1 MLLLIDGE
9 INGDEDVNDDGS
21 DLLSQIEMKARID
34 KLQNGTQ
41 DAKQLQIPND
51 SFGASSEASS
61 GTHKNAI
68 KGENEGDV
76 LQFPLGVRIKKEV
89 LDPREDDDGG
99 SEDDEEEMESDNIGT
114 KQRKPTKRPSTG
126 QRPNVIPKIPRAVS
140 NRPKTNEEN
149 MEILK
154 KVVAEIPD
162 VGQIWKVV
170 RTRILSQCQIWDLLM
185 DKVRTKLCYM

>member
-41 DAKQLQIPND
+41 DAKQLQIPNA

-61 GTHKNAI
+61 GTQKNAI
-68 KGENEGDV
+68 KGENEGDI

-126 QRPNVIPKIPRAVS
+126 QRPTVIPKIPRAVS

>member
-1 MLLLIDGE
+1 MCFLIDDE
-9 INGDEDVNDDGS
+9 INGGHDMNDDDDDS
-21 DLLSQIEMKARID
+21 DLLSQIEMKTRID

-41 DAKQLQIPND
+41 DAKQLKIPNA
-51 SFGASSEASS
+51 SLGTSSESPSAAQ
-61 GTHKNAI
+61 KNAI
-68 KGENEGDV
+68 KGENESDV

-99 SEDDEEEMESDNIGT
+99 SEDDEEEMESDNIST

-126 QRPNVIPKIPRAVS
+126 QRPNVIPKLPRAVS
-140 NRPKTNEEN
+140 NRPKTNDEN

-154 KVVAEIPD
+154 KVVTEIPD

-185 DKVRTKLCYM
+185 DKVRTKT